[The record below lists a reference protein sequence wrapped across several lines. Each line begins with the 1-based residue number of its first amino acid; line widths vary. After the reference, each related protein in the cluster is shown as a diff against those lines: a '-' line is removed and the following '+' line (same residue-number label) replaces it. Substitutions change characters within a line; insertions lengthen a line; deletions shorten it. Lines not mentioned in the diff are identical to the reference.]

1 MKKSTIEEVKD
12 YQILYNLIWNKLD
25 EMFRMYSEQNKID
38 INKYLDTLPEDQ
50 KEDIKKEI
58 YEWKI
63 QGRKDNK

>member
-25 EMFRMYSEQNKID
+25 EMFRLYSEQTKID
-38 INKYLDTLPEDQ
+38 INKYLDTLPEDKR
-50 KEDIKKEI
+50 KETEEQI

-63 QGRKDNK
+63 KGRKNNK